1 MAAKVELAAAFA
13 ETTVSVRELAELQPG
28 DIIPIEMPELVD
40 VTIAGIGVFQGRLG
54 ASRGNYAIQVAE
66 WARRKKPRGLE
77 DLLGEAA
84 AEPARA
90 LRVSNG

>member
-1 MAAKVELAAAFA
+1 
-13 ETTVSVRELAELQPG
+13 
-28 DIIPIEMPELVD
+28 

-77 DLLGEAA
+77 DLLAEAA
-84 AEPARA
+84 EEPSRG